1 MANGFYGVLS
11 SKKSDDVITC
21 KNMIEDFFY
30 ESFTYPGSI
39 QRVYDSSYLFLIK
52 HNSKTIGFISACK
65 SEDSNIITLDLCIDK
80 KFRCKKYL
88 QKNNKV
94 LRSCV
99 NEIINNPFYN
109 DEYITINLSNSHIE
123 VTFGTVVNNTIL
135 LHGNVDK
142 FISSYPNGIETAYK
156 VIGARRLY
164 SNQTK
169 GMNK

>member
-88 QKNNKV
+88 QKNN
-94 LRSCV
+94 
-99 NEIINNPFYN
+99 
-109 DEYITINLSNSHIE
+109 
-123 VTFGTVVNNTIL
+123 
-135 LHGNVDK
+135 
-142 FISSYPNGIETAYK
+142 
-156 VIGARRLY
+156 
-164 SNQTK
+164 
-169 GMNK
+169 